1 MEYKLPEKF
10 SEFAE
15 ARQNGF
21 LKVKGYK
28 EDGKSIVGIFCTFSP
43 VEIIDASGAVCVSL
57 CGSSN
62 DPIVDAERDLP
73 KNLCPLIKSSYGFA
87 ITDACPYTYFSDL
100 IVGETTCDGKKK
112 MYEHLGQIKNVH
124 VMDLPQSTTRSYSKD
139 VWEEEGRILQGK
151 LEEVTGRK
159 ITEEALRQAAIERN
173 EYRKKVIEMM
183 EMQKLQPPPVTG
195 VGFANILNGLQF
207 EFSHEDRMNKVQGV
221 IDDAMNAYNAGE
233 RPVSKDAKRI
243 LLTGC
248 PMHGVIGKIMG
259 TIDEEGGVVVCQ
271 ENCIGIKHM
280 YQMIDTESD
289 NIMKAI
295 TDRYLEIGC
304 SVMTPNEI
312 RMNLIRDLAEEYQ
325 VDGVVD
331 LVLQACHTYNIETK
345 DMKEL
350 CDDIGL
356 PYIAVETDFSESDV
370 GQLRTRLGA
379 FIEML

>member
-1 MEYKLPEKF
+1 
-10 SEFAE
+10 
-15 ARQNGF
+15 
-21 LKVKGYK
+21 
-28 EDGKSIVGIFCTFSP
+28 
-43 VEIIDASGAVCVSL
+43 
-57 CGSSN
+57 
-62 DPIVDAERDLP
+62 
-73 KNLCPLIKSSYGFA
+73 
-87 ITDACPYTYFSDL
+87 
-100 IVGETTCDGKKK
+100 
-112 MYEHLGQIKNVH
+112 
-124 VMDLPQSTTRSYSKD
+124 
-139 VWEEEGRILQGK
+139 
-151 LEEVTGRK
+151 
-159 ITEEALRQAAIERN
+159 
-173 EYRKKVIEMM
+173 M

-207 EFSHEDRMNKVQGV
+207 EFSHQDRMNKVQGV
-221 IDDAMNAYNAGE
+221 IDDAMKAYNAGE